1 MAAMSNQT
9 LHAALA
15 RLHTELQGT
24 PQLDGESRQ
33 LLAEIAADIGRVRGG
48 TGGTGGT
55 GDTVHASRLESLAM
69 RFGVEHPELA
79 ARLRGIADAL
89 GRVGV

>member
-48 TGGTGGT
+48 TGGTG
-55 GDTVHASRLESLAM
+55 DTVHASRLESLAM

>member
-33 LLAEIAADIGRVRGG
+33 LLAEIAADIGRVS
-48 TGGTGGT
+48 GGT